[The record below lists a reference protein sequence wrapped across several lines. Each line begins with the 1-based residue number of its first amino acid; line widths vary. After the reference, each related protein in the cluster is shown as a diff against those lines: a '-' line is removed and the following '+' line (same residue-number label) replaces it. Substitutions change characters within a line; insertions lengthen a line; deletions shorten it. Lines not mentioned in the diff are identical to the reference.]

1 MAIVKWMD
9 KPTSEKKQRKN
20 KEQEPLYLA
29 YARYSSI
36 AFQTGIV
43 IGMFTWGGFELD
55 KWLETSP
62 IFLAVGLLLGLV
74 IGVYL
79 SIKDFIKKK

>member
-1 MAIVKWMD
+1 MD
-9 KPTSEKKQRKN
+9 KPTSEKKQRNN
-20 KEQEPLYLA
+20 KEQKSLYFA
-29 YARYSSI
+29 YARYSSM

-62 IFLAVGLLLGLV
+62 IFLAIGLLLGLV